1 MTEYMLMVA
10 KRISF
15 GVFSYAWSGARG
27 WLSKRRAGTRAFQ
40 GDDLASE
47 GSLENIVKAEL
58 RKLATSSGLPEAQR
72 NGAFADWLLT
82 EGAVELFVEV
92 MIAKA
97 GGDAAHAS
105 RAEDLLASRYE
116 LATGETRKL
125 ATGPIN
131 LVVSYVYGQLSATEK
146 AKQSLN
152 NALALRNS
160 VHAHVLRH
168 PELSHFPSEL
178 DLKHLWRMSADLVN
192 AGKASWK
199 MPAFVAPLT
208 LDVYEGKGEKDF
220 RPITIGELVK
230 GIDDGH
236 SLVLFGDG
244 GIGKTTLLLD
254 LASLCTQELGRRSPL
269 YVDAAVW
276 ARSGVGILDY
286 LASTSSAQAHG
297 VTSGDLAKLA
307 TAGFLVLMINGWNE
321 IPADQKAY
329 CRDRLNELIATA
341 PALVITMASRTE
353 HDATSLPSPRRIV
366 VRGLTWQSQSSVIR
380 SEMDVEAAHGLLQ
393 ALAKDTRLRNAAR
406 SPLIL
411 RGLIAQVK
419 AGAKASS
426 NVYDLLGAAVV
437 SFEASE
443 PHSLVL
449 ADSPVFGMQ
458 AYYLEELACSL
469 NAHRSTDIS
478 REEALVAFSVAAGRL
493 VEKRLLG
500 TVPQPASVLLVLA
513 NHHLLHVQ
521 DGLVRFAHHRF
532 QEYFAAARLLRIEST
547 PDDLMGLLHTSVNEP
562 AWADSLELVADKLK
576 ASGGSAVARARLVKA
591 AATVDLAYA
600 CDLAGLCAFE
610 KDDDAAL
617 YSLIVASV
625 TELSRSTIHEVQE
638 LAIACQ
644 IASRFS
650 AFADN
655 LWELFESAEQ
665 QIRLHS
671 HRLNGSTV
679 SLSQLGPETEARIK
693 AWPAIRRSE
702 FMHEITRNPDNYD
715 FLVCTAFNDMDLGV
729 RVAAI
734 SALFWGFPASASAIE
749 AWLNAPLVVQI
760 EQDLVRYI
768 GYALQEGFDGR
779 QVREQLQVIAASDI
793 PDESRLLLA
802 ITFPDEFGPS
812 AADVVITQLKEEK
825 SGNWDSLILLARAHA
840 PDRLRALAFELV
852 GAPQGAPDW
861 VGEVL
866 MDDTPEVRT
875 AAFEKAWDALQLGDV
890 RRLNAKTI
898 GALSSKH
905 QTERSVTTWLRYC
918 DGRGKNLSDTE
929 RERGRQIR
937 YLLAHA
943 PGYELLSIIMDLGVG
958 AAYEQAVELA
968 ELLLSRISPQ
978 EEAATGGTPWSM
990 TSQQFEEFF
999 DLFSKKVE
1007 PSGNL
1012 QDHLF
1017 VMLARIA
1024 SHVNPVHFSPLLLKA
1039 LRRQLDA
1046 WTKYEE
1052 LLAEWEK
1059 RPHTQRPANP
1069 SLGGYVT
1076 SSLSN
1081 WGIEAL
1087 PGVLQLLSH
1096 QNALDLLPH
1105 VITHLASLPWA
1116 STNNA
1121 MFSTMNADIQEG
1133 NRRRIA
1139 GLVLQQPTT
1148 LYQASTDE
1156 AAKAIAGIL
1165 SSDVDRQLFDKES
1178 DPKWNSKRAEG
1189 RIGRLVEVAANLPST
1204 EILAA
1209 VTHALS
1215 SGLVGLYSFVGALRG
1230 LTRQGWVISDDK
1242 VVKQLEGLF
1251 RRESGS
1257 DWIDESTKHTL
1268 AQLCQ
1273 LMLLVEPPT
1282 LLNLP
1287 PSHLLGQWQRFAHP
1301 SEVLR
1306 TLGGMKTEHA
1316 WTLLLAIGAELPAKA
1331 SPAADLVFALG
1342 ACLTKKH
1349 FSEFAQLVAQGTLF
1363 SWCQNDWPL
1372 RQIVPAVV
1380 LALEGNPKN
1389 LSLLIESC
1397 RTSVSPLADALLGEV
1412 LFKIDGLDETRLDI
1426 ALEALDAGRAGDE
1439 SMPAYR
1445 ILERFF
1451 SQKTSLGGNQFEVYP
1466 KACNPLRQQ
1475 LYHRAKGDGVAAIAA
1490 RRILASLECKR
1501 REEGRPFDEPRHPD
1515 TKDCLAWTDT
1525 LWRKEY
1531 LCAERADFD
1540 TAKLNN

>member
-1 MTEYMLMVA
+1 MTEYMLMAV
-10 KRISF
+10 KRLSV

-27 WLSKRRAGTRAFQ
+27 WLSKKRAGKRAFQ

-47 GSLENIVKAEL
+47 GSLENIVKVEL
-58 RKLATSSGLPEAQR
+58 RKLNMSPERPEALC
-72 NGAFADWLLT
+72 NDAFGDWMLT

-92 MIAKA
+92 MISKA
-97 GGDAAHAS
+97 GGNAALARH
-105 RAEDLLASRYE
+105 AEDVLASRYE
-116 LATGETRKL
+116 LATGETGKL

-131 LVVSYVYGQLSATEK
+131 LVVSYIYGQLSATDK

-160 VHAHVLRH
+160 AHAHALRH
-168 PELSHFPSEL
+168 PKLSLFPSEL
-178 DLKHLWRMSADLVN
+178 DLKHLWRMSADLVT

-199 MPAFVAPLT
+199 MPAFIAPLT
-208 LDVYEGKGEKDF
+208 LDVYEGKDEKVF

-230 GIDDGH
+230 AIDNGH

-254 LASLCTQELGRRSPL
+254 LASLCTQELGRRAPL
-269 YVDAAVW
+269 YIDAAVW
-276 ARSGVGILDY
+276 ARSGLGILDY

-297 VTSGDLAKLA
+297 LTSGDLANLA

-321 IPADQKAY
+321 IPADRKVY
-329 CRDRLNELIATA
+329 CRDILNQLIATA
-341 PALVITMASRTE
+341 PALAITMASRTE

-366 VRGLTWQSQSSVIR
+366 VRGLTWQSQSLVIR
-380 SEMDVEAAHGLLQ
+380 SEMGEEAAHALLQ
-393 ALAKDTRLRNAAR
+393 VLTKNNRLHHAAR

-411 RGLIAQVK
+411 RGLISQVK
-419 AGAKASS
+419 AGAEASS
-426 NVYDLLGAAVV
+426 NVYDLLGAAVMA
-437 SFEASE
+437 FEASE
-443 PHSLVL
+443 PHRLAL
-449 ADSPVFGMQ
+449 ADGPVFGMQ
-458 AYYLEELACSL
+458 AHYLEELACSL
-469 NAHRSTDIS
+469 NAHRSTDLS
-478 REEALVAFSVAAGRL
+478 REEALVAFSVAADRL

-532 QEYFAAARLLRIEST
+532 QEYFAAARLLRIESM
-547 PDDLMGLLHTSVNEP
+547 PDDLMGLLYTSVNEP
-562 AWADSLELVADKLK
+562 AWADSLELVAGKLK

-591 AATVDLAYA
+591 AAKVDLAYA

-610 KDDDAAL
+610 ENDDAAL
-617 YSLIVASV
+617 YSLLVASV

-655 LWELFESAEQ
+655 LWARFESADQ

-679 SLSQLGPETEARIK
+679 SLSQLGPEMEARIK

-715 FLVCTAFNDMDLGV
+715 FLVCTAFNDRDLGV

-749 AWLNAPLVVQI
+749 AWLGAPLVVQI
-760 EQDLVRYI
+760 DQDLVRYI

-840 PDRLRALAFELV
+840 PDRLRTLAFELV
-852 GAPQGAPDW
+852 GAPQGTPDW

-866 MDDTPEVRT
+866 TDDTPEVRT
-875 AAFEKAWDALQLGDV
+875 AAFEKTWDVLQLGDR

-898 GALSSKH
+898 GALSSKQ
-905 QTERSVTTWLRYC
+905 QTERSVTAWLHYC
-918 DGRGKNLSDTE
+918 DDRGKNLSDTE
-929 RERGRQIR
+929 RETGRQIR
-937 YLLAHA
+937 SLLAHA
-943 PGYELLSIIMDLGVG
+943 PGYELLSIVTDLGVE
-958 AAYEQAVELA
+958 ASYEQAVELA
-968 ELLLSRISPQ
+968 ELLLSRISPR
-978 EEAATGGTPWSM
+978 EEAATGSTPWSM

-1007 PSGNL
+1007 PSGNI

-1017 VMLARIA
+1017 VTLARIA

-1052 LLAEWEK
+1052 LLAKWEK

-1076 SSLSN
+1076 SSLAN

-1087 PGVLQLLSH
+1087 PGVLQFLSH
-1096 QNALDLLPH
+1096 QSALELLPH
-1105 VITHLASLPWA
+1105 VITHIASLPWA

-1121 MFSTMNADIQEG
+1121 MFSTVNADIQEG
-1133 NRRRIA
+1133 NRRRLA

-1148 LYQASTDE
+1148 LYQASTDD
-1156 AAKAIAGIL
+1156 AAKEIAGIL
-1165 SSDVDRQLFDKES
+1165 NSDVDRQLFEKEN
-1178 DPKWNSKRAEG
+1178 DPKWNSKRAEA
-1189 RIGRLVEVAANLPST
+1189 RIGRFVEVAANLPSA
-1204 EILAA
+1204 EIVSA
-1209 VTHALS
+1209 VMHALS

-1242 VVKQLEGLF
+1242 VLEQLDALF
-1251 RRESGS
+1251 RYETSS
-1257 DWIDESTKHTL
+1257 DWIEESKKHTL

-1273 LMLLVEPPT
+1273 LMLLVAPPT
-1282 LLNLP
+1282 PLNLP
-1287 PSHLLGQWQRFAHP
+1287 LSDLLSQWRRFAHP
-1301 SEVLR
+1301 AEVIR
-1306 TLGGMKTEHA
+1306 ILGGMKTEHA
-1316 WTLLLAIGAELPAKA
+1316 WTLLLDIGAELPAKG

-1342 ACLTKKH
+1342 ACLTKIN
-1349 FSEFAQLVAQGTLF
+1349 FIEFAQLVAQGTLF
-1363 SWCQNDWPL
+1363 SWSQNDWPL
-1372 RQIVPAVV
+1372 RQISPAVV
-1380 LALEGNPKN
+1380 LALKGNPKN

-1397 RTSVSPLADALLGEV
+1397 RLGASPLADALLGEV
-1412 LFKIDGLDETRLDI
+1412 LSKIDGVDETRLDI

-1475 LYHRAKGDGVAAIAA
+1475 LYHRAKGDGGTAVAA
-1490 RRILASLECKR
+1490 RRILAMLECKR
-1501 REEGRPFDEPRHPD
+1501 REEGRPPDEPRHPD
-1515 TKDCLAWTDT
+1515 SKDDLAWTDT

-1531 LCAERADFD
+1531 LRDSLV
-1540 TAKLNN
+1540 T